1 MENRDTS
8 FKHFTISIVKRIFRL
23 VGSALII
30 CVGYHMQKE
39 APYYPDLYN
48 AGYILMFAGGTFFVA
63 EILGILEE
71 L

>member
-8 FKHFTISIVKRIFRL
+8 FKHFTISIVKSIFRL
-23 VGSALII
+23 VGSALFI
-30 CVGYHMQKE
+30 CVGWTMHTEMPE
-39 APYYPDLYN
+39 LVN
-48 AGYILMFAGGTFFVA
+48 AGYILMFAGGTFFIA